1 MYFFWL
7 IELVHIQYLL
17 NGTTMNNDQNPLC
30 VSFNK
35 GETIVFFCTS
45 FMSSAIFML
54 QKANE
59 LALRQS
65 CISSYV
71 VLFSIYIYE
80 NITSTTNLT
89 KTITKK
95 VRNDDMA
102 FEVSMCAVHLC
113 NHTLWGIIYAILFV
127 GCCCSQVPLGMSSTT
142 LHKHLI
148 CTAMLYYNATETV
161 VLLFTMIHNNVYYN
175 YTELDLS
182 VWSSSVFV
190 LKYHVTVCLRF
201 DYAHL

>member
-17 NGTTMNNDQNPLC
+17 NGTTMHNDQNPLC

-65 CISSYV
+65 CISSLCGAFLY
-71 VLFSIYIYE
+71 LYIRE
-80 NITSTTNLT
+80 
-89 KTITKK
+89 
-95 VRNDDMA
+95 
-102 FEVSMCAVHLC
+102 H
-113 NHTLWGIIYAILFV
+113 
-127 GCCCSQVPLGMSSTT
+127 
-142 LHKHLI
+142 
-148 CTAMLYYNATETV
+148 
-161 VLLFTMIHNNVYYN
+161 NVYYKSHEN
-175 YTELDLS
+175 HNKEGAQWWHGIWSYYVCCAFVQSYSMRNNICYTLCWLLLFS
-182 VWSSSVFV
+182 GSIG
-190 LKYHVTVCLRF
+190 HVV
-201 DYAHL
+201 DDIA